1 MIARLFALAVL
12 AFGTAAHAQDTA
24 PAPLTCTGV
33 DALGRTVER
42 GCTATAPDPARTG
55 EVYSEEE
62 RLDTDAQRNAAR
74 LRELDRLSK
83 PLPRTSRDP
92 GISPEFKIGIGS
104 YRLDNTTET
113 RQRRER
119 ERTDPYAIEPDDE
132 D

>member
-12 AFGTAAHAQDTA
+12 AFGTAANAQDTA

-42 GCTATAPDPARTG
+42 ACTATAPDPLRTDG
-55 EVYSEEE
+55 VYTDEE
-62 RLDTDAQRNAAR
+62 RLDTDAQRNARR

-113 RQRRER
+113 RERRER
-119 ERTDPYAIEPDDE
+119 ERTDPYAVETDE
-132 D
+132 EN